1 MASRK
6 KTKNDTVAYD
16 VDVEF
21 AKLSGVIV
29 QLADRCANFY
39 WHFLWAAGGM
49 SVTSMVH
56 GKVVMSGTQIVL
68 E

>member
-1 MASRK
+1 MPNCLATPFSLP
-6 KTKNDTVAYD
+6 NDVP
-16 VDVEF
+16 
-21 AKLSGVIV
+21 
-29 QLADRCANFY
+29 NFY
-39 WHFLWAAGGM
+39 WHFLWVAGGM

>member
-1 MASRK
+1 MPNCLATPFS
-6 KTKNDTVAYD
+6 
-16 VDVEF
+16 
-21 AKLSGVIV
+21 LPIGVP
-29 QLADRCANFY
+29 NFY
-39 WHFLWAAGGM
+39 WHFLWVAGGM